1 MSDPDNVSYH
11 TINEIVSS
19 KSSTEEGK
27 YNSYLTWNTSK
38 IFYSEI
44 IFITMEKQLVDTNW
58 NTEK

>member
-11 TINEIVSS
+11 TINETVSS

-27 YNSYLTWNTSK
+27 YNSYLTSNTSK

-44 IFITMEKQLVDTNW
+44 LFITMEKQLVDTN
-58 NTEK
+58 